1 MIELE
6 IESIRV
12 SIRHGRRVVIL
23 KETDADRYLTIW
35 ISGDVAEAIAL
46 RLQDIAVVRPQ
57 THDLLS
63 NVMQELGGTV
73 KSVIVNDLKD
83 DTFFARINV
92 EQDGRMLEID
102 SRPSDAI
109 ALAVRAG
116 VPIFAEEHVLESAG
130 IRLDGDGGEK
140 QPDNLAEAGGRP
152 IAAVT
157 EEEREKL
164 SAFYDVVG
172 DLDLDVLGGDD

>member
-1 MIELE
+1 VIELE

-23 KETDADRYLTIW
+23 KETEAERYLTIW
-35 ISGDVAEAIAL
+35 ISGDTAEAIAL
-46 RLQDIAVVRPQ
+46 RLQDITVVRPQ

-73 KSVIVNDLKD
+73 KSVVVNDLKD

-92 EQDGRMLEID
+92 EQDGRMIEID

-109 ALAVRAG
+109 ALAVRAR
-116 VPIFAEEHVLESAG
+116 VPIFVEEHVLESAG
-130 IRLDGDGGEK
+130 IRLDSDGAERPSDHAGAGD
-140 QPDNLAEAGGRP
+140 RP

-157 EEEREKL
+157 DEEREKL

-172 DLDLDVLGGDD
+172 DLDLDVLGGND